1 MAQRRLPM
9 RKIREILRLVWLL
22 GFSLRRTAESL
33 GLSPSTVSKTVSR
46 AELAQ
51 LDWEKTQQLDDEALE
66 IKVYG
71 PKVKAG
77 TQRPEPDP
85 VWIHTQL
92 KRKGVTLELL
102 HLEYLEADPDGYRY
116 TAFCDRYRA
125 WKKKQKLAM
134 RQTYKAGEKLFVD
147 YSGDG
152 PEIVDAVTGEVIGV
166 ELFVAALGASNYTYA
181 DATRTQQGP
190 DWIAS
195 HVRAFEYYGGVTEL
209 VVSDQLGA
217 GVAKPCRYEP
227 VVQRTYDELATHYG
241 TALLPARPRKPKD
254 KAKVE
259 SAVLQAQRWILARLR
274 NQTFFS
280 LADLNARIRELLD
293 ELNARPM
300 KTYGGASRR
309 DLFERF
315 DRGALKPLAAHRFTY
330 GEWKNAKVNI
340 DYHVELDKH
349 YYSVPY
355 GLRGDPVELRYTT
368 ATVEIL
374 HKGKRVASHRRSYE
388 QGRHTTV
395 AEHMPKAH
403 RAHLEWSPSRL
414 IGWGE
419 KIGPETGKLVRDILE
434 SRPHPEQGYRS
445 CLGLLRLAKRYD
457 DDRLEAACGRA
468 RRRGARSYRHVASI
482 LKHNLDKLPPES
494 ASSQPRPPIV
504 HDNLRGPDY
513 YQKEEPINA
522 H

>member
-1 MAQRRLPM
+1 M
-9 RKIREILRLVWLL
+9 
-22 GFSLRRTAESL
+22 
-33 GLSPSTVSKTVSR
+33 
-46 AELAQ
+46 
-51 LDWEKTQQLDDEALE
+51 
-66 IKVYG
+66 
-71 PKVKAG
+71 
-77 TQRPEPDP
+77 
-85 VWIHTQL
+85 
-92 KRKGVTLELL
+92 
-102 HLEYLEADPDGYRY
+102 
-116 TAFCDRYRA
+116 
-125 WKKKQKLAM
+125 
-134 RQTYKAGEKLFVD
+134 
-147 YSGDG
+147 
-152 PEIVDAVTGEVIGV
+152 
-166 ELFVAALGASNYTYA
+166 
-181 DATRTQQGP
+181 
-190 DWIAS
+190 
-195 HVRAFEYYGGVTEL
+195 
-209 VVSDQLGA
+209 VSDQLGA
-217 GVAKPCRYEP
+217 GVSKPCRYEP

-280 LADLNARIRELLD
+280 LADLNARIRELLE

-315 DRGALKPLAAHRFTY
+315 DRPALKSLPTDRFTY

-355 GLRGDPVELRYTT
+355 QLRGDPVELRYTQ

-388 QGRHTTV
+388 QGRHTTLP
-395 AEHMPKAH
+395 EHMPKAH
-403 RAHLEWSPSRL
+403 REHLEWSPSRL
-414 IGWGE
+414 IRWGQ
-419 KIGPETGKLVRDILE
+419 KIGPETGKLVHEILE

-445 CLGLLRLAKRYD
+445 CLGLLSLAKRYD

-494 ASSQPRPPIV
+494 ASSQPRAPIV
-504 HDNLRGPDY
+504 HQNLRGPDY